1 MVAANSGPKVDRS
14 VARYRSAAAVVSFTE
29 PATAFSYASSF
40 MPGVHFYTFLAAR
53 DAGDPPKA
61 TRTTVNSTA
70 GANLSG
76 STGSAAVAA
85 GERSESRTR
94 QRLPTSRQPRRALK
108 LNVPDTVLY
117 GESGRAVWIY
127 TDSDGY
133 VQHVTEFS
141 DKQVLD
147 KFAATAPALPDDQHL
162 VVYKEPVVTMA
173 SANDHGKPDHTVGSG
188 AATATFNSQGNQL
201 RLLNLGEVKS
211 LLNSVMAMRKAFALQ
226 QFVRCN
232 GAKAFVQRAVYEA
245 GKPAHAWMI
254 SNTEPFR
261 DPNEKPGSRAGT
273 ASSPV
278 ATVGSPLSPRPGLTS
293 SLAGVPSSLEA
304 SSNVVPLVNRLCTSV
319 HVDQSCT
326 FVKLTE
332 RGCAAVS
339 ELNLRQRLRLPLQT
353 FVADFVKDAAGE
365 WWLLQVKAFQI
376 QNRFHPER
384 AFALPLKLRVAYLSY
399 RDTHILDEDEDAI
412 DEDRRSSAHLRPRRR
427 RGIVPLAQRH
437 IHKLVQCKCC
447 LAAYPNS
454 ELSFKMTLKM
464 INDML
469 VRVRS
474 RLPPEKTLA
483 FLTTALARELP
494 ESAVAYESWSVCSF
508 CYAIY
513 ERDQQLQR
521 IEAKFSAALGL
532 PNRKTLEEGL
542 SRVQDRSFVL
552 DPGVSTAAIPS
563 QLTLCRLVL
572 VINAIYD
579 IPPEL
584 YNAERENARVE
595 AAADQAAAGDGKKRH
610 QPRSSASRL
619 YLRISALGYTECIP
633 INADDILPAHEKAP
647 GGARRR
653 RDSVASTVTDEDD
666 EETREDSGEA
676 KLTSE
681 RRQKSSRQ
689 LSRSRLQSTDDL
701 NYWLPTNLIRT
712 IPFFAPRTPLQAKLK
727 ETSGIAPFL
736 AEDNSVRV
744 QLIRATEPP
753 LQDPAVLAARRRHR
767 TRRSALV
774 PQPASI
780 SELVSQMHA
789 PSHSV
794 VLGSTKIRMA
804 QFRSAYVTKI
814 DYYACMATTGEMLN
828 IKGNIGLER
837 VRYVDSK
844 LLMAQHR
851 LRTYNGVFIPDE
863 SYTSGD
869 ALTSEW
875 MDCFRASG
883 YLPKRASVVA
893 GSEKAGNA
901 VNTQMRRISTSRT
914 PPSSRPSCVT
924 RPMTSRAS
932 LLVDEEMDQQLEQ
945 MIEQANS
952 KAQQA
957 HLQPSVG
964 SNASKIGGNR
974 GEADRTATSTTLQAE
989 VKQTLLPEGADV
1001 PSRSDS
1007 AMAMLLT
1014 KPVISPRSELAGD
1027 RDYEDTDGTPALAL
1041 ASSRNRRWLWSLVIQ
1056 LNQAHHLQSRG
1067 HSCSRWECHYTLLM
1081 QKRSAIERITPSSSP
1096 AAVAASGSPAKGEVQ
1111 FTCTHTFVLAGTTA
1125 MVRTYL
1131 LHNPSVT
1138 LHFRNGMYAS
1148 TRSDSEGEFFGV
1160 LELTELLQT
1169 RSFASTL
1176 DLLPTHR
1183 DPTITPREA
1192 ADIERRSPYLS
1203 LSVQLSRMPLDP
1215 DEALRGETFLHVGQI
1230 EQEAE
1235 EAEGGGMSSSL
1246 LQGIK
1251 FLKGGSRDGGEETKA
1266 KTRSKDEKRSGH
1278 RSHRR
1283 QPVRGKRVD
1292 WVDWV
1297 NPALEKR
1304 LRGADG
1310 SATAK
1315 DGKTKEKHSKKDKK
1329 RKKKDEKKHSRKR
1342 KAASES
1348 DSDDGSDGSSNEKDA
1363 AIVSENKTK
1372 ALDRDD
1378 WMSMPFLA
1386 AEAPA
1391 VETEKTET
1399 QLREE
1404 AKLKKFQEE
1413 IDAGMREPVTGMVY
1427 GLYDPKNP
1435 DAAPTVSSHLVRGD
1449 GPSEGEKDAEMKGE
1463 GEEDLPLFGDGGA
1476 SWRAKMLKRA
1486 EDRAR
1491 ASGARVEDVVGERF
1505 GSINTL
1511 EESSRGSA
1519 RSHAH
1524 LQYRR
1529 HRLDDDADGAQQAGR
1544 ERRTLPIGRD
1554 AKDKTLLSSY
1564 STRVQQSVTRN
1575 MEARDKRDA
1584 NDRRSKTHGGRKAT
1598 ESKEEEEE
1606 EPIDYS
1612 KLPDFEERHGK
1623 FSAAGRDDQRQR
1635 TRSRGY
1641 EDSRRTRKHSRSRSR
1656 SRNREKDSKRPRKS
1670 GEHSR
1675 SRSRS
1680 RRSRSPGSRGA
1691 NSSTNERSSRAERGH
1706 DSEKPKVEK
1715 RTPPQVHVAMEQK
1728 KKAPASRVV
1737 DEAKE
1742 ATERE
1747 ELERRKAFLYGGD
1760 HKSVSSAPTSMSTA
1774 VQADVAS
1781 STSSKDVASPPKN
1794 QAMLSPSTSVI
1805 SKEEEK
1811 ADLNKLAA
1819 RALRA
1824 QMMGKTALFR
1834 KLTEQLNELEAKRE
1848 QEKTAASIPHY
1859 EAISGALPP
1868 LEREDM
1874 RFGSRKGKKKRVD
1887 PMEVG
1892 GKDVAT
1898 SLEELVREERM
1909 SSAHVG
1915 QGNMD
1920 AIHARNIV
1928 RLGSRYKGTEVNAQN
1943 LSSGFDEEDQ
1953 VDVKMLQ
1960 EPGANLT
1967 RRAKV
1972 QRDHAVAVNETKQWE
1987 GRTQKCQ
1994 LCMKSPAFKKHL
2006 MLSLGEFTYLAVPSR
2021 PRLHPGH
2028 CVIVPIEHTCSVVQA
2043 DEEVREE
2050 MTRFQSALTRM
2061 CEKQYGTSMVF
2072 MEQTSA
2078 PHRKQHTVIEC
2089 IPVASELAL
2098 DTPLYFKQELMQADE
2113 EWSTHKTIIDT
2124 GKGGVKSHV
2133 PPTFAYFH
2141 IEWRT
2146 REGRGGYAHVIE
2158 DETRFPRDFGVNV
2171 VAGMLDVTPRK
2182 YGRHEGGNRRSFE
2195 NEKQQVLAFLKDWE
2209 PFDWTQDLDGGEF
2222 KQEE

>member
-1 MVAANSGPKVDRS
+1 MPSSETLHSQSDAKVDRS

-29 PATAFSYASSF
+29 PATAFSYASSL

-61 TRTTVNSTA
+61 ARTTVNLTA

-76 STGSAAVAA
+76 PAGSGVVPA

-94 QRLPTSRQPRRALK
+94 QRLPTSRQQRRALK
-108 LNVPDTVLY
+108 LNVPDTILY

-162 VVYKEPVVTMA
+162 VVYKEPITTMA
-173 SANDHGKPDHTVGSG
+173 SANGHGNPDHTVGS
-188 AATATFNSQGNQL
+188 AAAAATFNSQGNQL

-211 LLNSVMAMRKAFALQ
+211 LLNGVMAMRKAFALQ

-278 ATVGSPLSPRPGLTS
+278 ATVGPPLSPRPGLTRSAS
-293 SLAGVPSSLEA
+293 SSAGVPSSIEA
-304 SSNVVPLVNRLCTSV
+304 SSNVIPLVNRLCTSV

-332 RGCAAVS
+332 RGCATVS

-353 FVADFVKDAAGE
+353 LVADFVKDAAGE

-399 RDTHILDEDEDAI
+399 RDAHILDEDEDAI
-412 DEDRRSSAHLRPRRR
+412 DEDRRSSAHLRPRHRS
-427 RGIVPLAQRH
+427 GIVPLAQRH

-469 VRVRS
+469 VRIRS

-483 FLTTALARELP
+483 FLTAALARELP

-521 IEAKFSAALGL
+521 IEAKFSVALGL

-542 SRVQDRSFVL
+542 SRIQDRSFVL
-552 DPGVSTAAIPS
+552 DPGVSTAAMPS

-584 YNAERENARVE
+584 YNAEKENARVE
-595 AAADQAAAGDGKKRH
+595 AAAAGDGKKRH

-647 GGARRR
+647 GARRR

-666 EETREDSGEA
+666 EESREDGGEA

-681 RRQKSSRQ
+681 RRPKSSRQ

-736 AEDNSVRV
+736 AEDSSVRV

-753 LQDPAVLAARRRHR
+753 LQDPAVLAARRRPR
-767 TRRSALV
+767 TRRVALV
-774 PQPASI
+774 PEAASL

-814 DYYACMATTGEMLN
+814 DYYACMAVTGEMLN

-837 VRYVDSK
+837 VRYVDSR

-863 SYTSGD
+863 SYTTGD

-875 MDCFRASG
+875 MDCFRASS
-883 YLPKRASVVA
+883 YLPKRASVVS

-901 VNTQMRRISTSRT
+901 VSTHMRRISTTRT
-914 PPSSRPSCVT
+914 SPSSRPSRVT

-932 LLVDEEMDQQLEQ
+932 LLVEDEEMDQQLEQ

-952 KAQQA
+952 KQQQA
-957 HLQPSVG
+957 HFQPSAD
-964 SNASKIGGNR
+964 SNTSRSGDNR
-974 GEADRTATSTTLQAE
+974 GEDDRTAASTALRAK
-989 VKQTLLPEGADV
+989 VKQTLLPDGADV

-1014 KPVISPRSELAGD
+1014 KSVISPRSELADG
-1027 RDYEDTDGTPALAL
+1027 RDYEDTDSTPALAL
-1041 ASSRNRRWLWSLVIQ
+1041 TSPRNRRWLWSLVIQ
-1056 LNQAHHLQSRG
+1056 LNQAHHLQSRE
-1067 HSCSRWECHYTLLM
+1067 HSCSRWECHYTLFM

-1096 AAVAASGSPAKGEVQ
+1096 AAVAAPGSTAKGEVQ

-1125 MVRTYL
+1125 MMRTCL

-1138 LHFRNGMYAS
+1138 LHFRNDMYAS

-1176 DLLPTHR
+1176 DLLPAHR

-1192 ADIERRSPYLS
+1192 ADIARRAPYLS

-1215 DEALRGETFLHVGQI
+1215 DEALRGESFLHVG
-1230 EQEAE
+1230 
-1235 EAEGGGMSSSL
+1235 
-1246 LQGIK
+1246 
-1251 FLKGGSRDGGEETKA
+1251 
-1266 KTRSKDEKRSGH
+1266 
-1278 RSHRR
+1278 
-1283 QPVRGKRVD
+1283 
-1292 WVDWV
+1292 DWV

-1304 LRGADG
+1304 LRGAG
-1310 SATAK
+1310 ESTAAK
-1315 DGKTKEKHSKKDKK
+1315 DDKTKDKHSKKDKK
-1329 RKKKDEKKHSRKR
+1329 RKKKYEKKHSRKR

-1348 DSDDGSDGSSNEKDA
+1348 GSSNGSSDEKDA
-1363 AIVSENKTK
+1363 VIGSESKVK

-1386 AEAPA
+1386 AEVPA
-1391 VETEKTET
+1391 VEAAKTEA

-1404 AKLKKFQEE
+1404 AKHKKFQEE

-1449 GPSEGEKDAEMKGE
+1449 GPSDGEKDAEMKSE

-1505 GSINTL
+1505 GSISTL
-1511 EESSRGSA
+1511 KESSRGSA
-1519 RSHAH
+1519 RVHAH

-1529 HRLDDDADGAQQAGR
+1529 HRLDDDGDGAPQAGR

-1575 MEARDKRDA
+1575 MEASDKRDA
-1584 NDRRSKTHGGRKAT
+1584 NDRRSKAHGGREAT
-1598 ESKEEEEE
+1598 ESKNEEEEE

-1635 TRSRGY
+1635 NRSRGY
-1641 EDSRRTRKHSRSRSR
+1641 EGSRRTRKHSRSRSR
-1656 SRNREKDSKRPRKS
+1656 SRNREKDSKRPRRS
-1670 GEHSR
+1670 SERSR

-1706 DSEKPKVEK
+1706 DNEKPKVEK
-1715 RTPPQVHVAMEQK
+1715 RTPPQVHAAMEHK
-1728 KKAPASRVV
+1728 KKAPAPRVV

-1742 ATERE
+1742 AAERE
-1747 ELERRKAFLYGGD
+1747 ELERRNAFLYGGD
-1760 HKSVSSAPTSMSTA
+1760 RKPASSTATNVATA

-1781 STSSKDVASPPKN
+1781 STSTKDVASPSKN
-1794 QAMLSPSTSVI
+1794 QAMVSPSTSVI

-1811 ADLNKLAA
+1811 IDLNKLAA

-1834 KLTEQLNELEAKRE
+1834 KLTEQLNELEAKGE

-1868 LEREDM
+1868 LEKEDM

-1967 RRAKV
+1967 RRAKA
-1972 QRDHAVAVNETKQWE
+1972 QRDHAVAINETKQWE

-2028 CVIVPIEHTCSVVQA
+2028 CVIAPIEHTCSVVQA

-2171 VAGMLDVTPRK
+2171 VAGMLDVTPPK